1 MRAPGTMASHPN
13 INTKLFCA
21 ACGRELDPRR
31 HADLVC
37 DGEIFCD
44 LCHRY
49 PRLLLLPRSLEEL
62 EDWNRRICAAFGFPP
77 PTLELEDSPSEP
89 EPQLL
94 PLNAKLLMAEAHH
107 GQGRI
112 TFYPPG
118 LRLLTLCHELAHLMS
133 GQDHTIAWA
142 RTLAALVAWVKERLP
157 EDWYTVGFTVRLL
170 PQRD

>member
-1 MRAPGTMASHPN
+1 MALHP
-13 INTKLFCA
+13 TEKLACT

-31 HADLVC
+31 HAELVC
-37 DGEIFCD
+37 DGAIFCD

-77 PTLELEDSPSEP
+77 PTLVLEEAPPE

-94 PLNAKLLMAEAHH
+94 PLTAKLLMAEAHH

-118 LRLLTLCHELAHLMS
+118 RRLLTLCHELAHLMS
-133 GQDHTIAWA
+133 GQDHTVAWA

-157 EDWYTVGFTVRLL
+157 EDYYTLGFTVRLL
-170 PQRD
+170 PTRD